1 MPQRVSRSVRPSK
14 ESTNMDE
21 RTFEDIICKYPE
33 LIEEK
38 LSFKGRQ
45 VIVKGK
51 QVDVLFEDRY
61 GQQLIVEVKCT

>member
-1 MPQRVSRSVRPSK
+1 
-14 ESTNMDE
+14 MDE

-51 QVDVLFEDRY
+51 RVDVLFEDRY